1 MEMMRLH
8 ELRFEQT
15 VEHLLKCIDKT
26 LDEEYMNGD
35 DIRKVK
41 DAWKAIYYAKMSL
54 K

>member
-1 MEMMRLH
+1 MEMMKLH

-15 VEHLLKCIDKT
+15 VERFLKCIDKT
-26 LDEEYMNGD
+26 LDEEYLTSD